1 MNTRT
6 KDHIVAW
13 GFLTPALVILVAFGL
28 FPIGYAFFV
37 SLHNWRIKKDAFV
50 GFEHYGRAL
59 GEGQYLLWFL
69 VGLLLLWGVSR
80 LRSALSSHRG
90 VLYRA
95 SALLYVPVFW
105 VLLSFG
111 LDGMLDTGDQRLYNG
126 FKVTFFYAVGTIP
139 IQLSI
144 ALGLAYLLFKSLRGK
159 GIFRVL
165 FFLPYVTPVIASA
178 VVFRAIF
185 SPHPSSMANRFWE
198 FWGFEGQRWLYESR
212 SIAVVILEA
221 MSIDSYPVWVETA
234 FPSVALV
241 SIILYNIWVYVGYDI
256 VILLAGLSAIPQH
269 YYEAAEIDGANS
281 WQTFRHVTLP
291 LVSPTLFFLSMVA
304 VIGTFKAFNHIYI
317 LRTPGARDSVD
328 VLSVAIFDQIFEFH
342 NAGYASAMAFVLF
355 VAILALT
362 FLQNRILGKRV
373 FYGE

>member
-28 FPIGYAFFV
+28 LPIGYAFFV

-80 LRSALSSHRG
+80 LRSALSSHRAA
-90 VLYRA
+90 LYRA

>member
-80 LRSALSSHRG
+80 LRSALSSHRAA
-90 VLYRA
+90 LYRA

-212 SIAVVILEA
+212 SIAAVILEA

-373 FYGE
+373 FYGQ

>member
-80 LRSALSSHRG
+80 LRSALSSHRAA
-90 VLYRA
+90 LHRA

>member
-80 LRSALSSHRG
+80 LRSALFSHRAA
-90 VLYRA
+90 LYRA

-126 FKVTFFYAVGTIP
+126 FKVTFFYAVGMIP